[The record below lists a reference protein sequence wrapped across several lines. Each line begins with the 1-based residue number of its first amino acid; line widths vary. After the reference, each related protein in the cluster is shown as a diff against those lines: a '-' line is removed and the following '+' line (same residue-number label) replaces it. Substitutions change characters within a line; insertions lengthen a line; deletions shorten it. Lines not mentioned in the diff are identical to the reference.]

1 MAETRMPPAK
11 PMPEADPA
19 TLPFF
24 EALSRQ
30 VLQVQRCKRC
40 GTFQLG
46 ERRCNHCRSE
56 TLDWVAASGRASL
69 YSFVVVH
76 TAYHAA
82 FPPPYNAAIVELEE
96 GPRIYS
102 NVIGCSDAQLRI
114 DMPLHVVFEAQGG
127 TWLPVFQPA

>member
-1 MAETRMPPAK
+1 MSTAK
-11 PMPEADPA
+11 PMPEADAA

-30 VLQVQRCKRC
+30 LLQVQRCTRC
-40 GTFQLG
+40 GASQLG
-46 ERRCNHCRSE
+46 ERRCNQCRCDR
-56 TLDWVAASGRASL
+56 LDWIAASGRARL
-69 YSFVVVH
+69 YSFVVIH
-76 TAYHAA
+76 AAYHAA